1 MNIYLAYLFINYLT
15 IITERNCVE
24 SMLSRAFVRP
34 SAPPASRWV
43 EYLTLHHR
51 RFCSKNSLHPTSVI
65 SENAVLSP
73 DVVVGPFCVVSGGTT
88 IGEGVVLQA
97 GVHIFGH
104 SRIGAKCVIRSHA
117 VIGAEV
123 SM

>member
-1 MNIYLAYLFINYLT
+1 
-15 IITERNCVE
+15 
-24 SMLSRAFVRP
+24 MLSRTFVRP
-34 SAPPASRWV
+34 SAPLASRWV

-51 RFCSKNSLHPTSVI
+51 TFCSKNSPHPTSVI

-73 DVVVGPFCVVSGGTT
+73 DVVVGPFCVISGGTT

-104 SRIGAKCVIRSHA
+104 SSIGAKCVIRSHA

-123 SM
+123 SRHSGILHALAEEPKI